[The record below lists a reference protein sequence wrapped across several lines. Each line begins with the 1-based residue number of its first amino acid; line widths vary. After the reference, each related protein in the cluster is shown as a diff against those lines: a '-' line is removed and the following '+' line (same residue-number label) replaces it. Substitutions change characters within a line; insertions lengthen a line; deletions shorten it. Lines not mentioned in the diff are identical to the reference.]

1 MPDNQLNLGINVDVG
16 QLTAGMDAA
25 ATTVSESST
34 KMTASFQSAAAA
46 AKALAEANALMEG
59 IMAAAGGPLKEN
71 TGALEEY
78 TAASARAAAAQEF
91 LATATTETAAATT
104 KAAAATGQMGGMQAY
119 AVGRVAAMGAG
130 LEREGYLFGLM
141 AREIPGIAGLMSVI
155 FPVAMAAMFAYA
167 LAEVVVEVRTWYD
180 ATFELKQVTADLI
193 QLGESLH
200 TEQETTMDKMTGL
213 ASIVT
218 SFGDLS
224 PIRLKLKIP
233 QKDLDNLERA
243 GFDVRT
249 LVNVLQRVGTVS
261 DAAAQ
266 MDNIGAAIGQVSQR
280 IASLQ
285 ALLGSTPDVSG
296 LPGIA
301 GTLGR
306 LTEMVLG
313 RDPKALQ
320 GKIEAGKQMLQA
332 LNAIQDNIRAAQTN
346 DRLEFAGKQADQ
358 EARAE
363 KTYEEKLKEIE
374 RTYAEVSK
382 KFHQN
387 VAHAIQSARLGATAG
402 IDLDA
407 AKAFLSGVPQVAPG
421 AAPADQ
427 RLADIQLRAAAA
439 HQERM
444 IALQREYAAQSLAV
458 GQITGKQELA
468 LEKELADAEYAVK
481 KAELEREIAEIKP
494 GSASNLEE
502 RDNLLRQIARLRA
515 QLQQI
520 KDERDA
526 QIAKATGQ
534 AQKNK
539 GETLTD
545 KFADKQFA
553 AFNRGMDQAVQG
565 VMQGTQTM
573 AQAWRR
579 MFADMVISQ
588 AEALAQ
594 MILRNI
600 EHRATMLAITA
611 SGLSAKQVIEDSA
624 NAKARLGD
632 AKTGAVHVW
641 ASVLKALPFPLNVAV
656 APVAAAAEFAYM
668 LAFEHGGVVPKTAPA
683 LVHEHE
689 MVLPQHIADHVLRT
703 AGGQS
708 GSGSGSTIHVH
719 NSVSALDGADAHS
732 VLTRN
737 SSGVAAGLHRELRRR
752 GLA

>member
-1 MPDNQLNLGINVDVG
+1 MPDNQLNLGINVNVG

-25 ATTVSESST
+25 ATTVADSSA
-34 KMTASFQSAAAA
+34 KMTASFQDAASAAQ
-46 AKALAEANALMEG
+46 ALSASQAELKD
-59 IMAAAGGPLKEN
+59 ILAAAGGTITEN
-71 TGALEEY
+71 NALWGLY
-78 TAASARAAAAQEF
+78 TETTARAAAAQDF
-91 LATATTETAAATT
+91 LAAATAKTAAATT

-130 LEREGYLFGLM
+130 LEREGYLFGLL
-141 AREIPGIAGLMSVI
+141 AREIPGIAGMMSVI

-167 LAEVVVEVRTWYD
+167 LASIVVEVRTWYD
-180 ATFELKQVTADLI
+180 NTFELKQATADLI
-193 QLGESLH
+193 QMDESLH
-200 TEQETTMDKMTGL
+200 VEQETTLDKMMGL
-213 ASIVT
+213 ASLVT
-218 SFGDLS
+218 DFGDLS
-224 PIRLKLKIP
+224 PIHLKLKIP
-233 QKDLDNLERA
+233 QKDLDNLEKA
-243 GFDVRT
+243 GFDVRSLINT
-249 LVNVLQRVGTVS
+249 LQQVGTVS
-261 DAAAQ
+261 DAADQ
-266 MDNIGAAIGQVSQR
+266 MQNISASIAQVSQR

-285 ALLGSTPDVSG
+285 SELGSTPNVSG
-296 LPGIA
+296 LPGGA
-301 GTLGR
+301 GPLGR
-306 LTEMVLG
+306 LAEMILG
-313 RDPKALQ
+313 RDPKALE
-320 GKIEAGKQMLQA
+320 GKIAAGKLVLQG
-332 LNAIQDNIRAAQTN
+332 LNSVEDTIRFQQTS
-346 DRLEFAGKQADQ
+346 DRLELAGKQADQ

-387 VAHAIQSARLGATAG
+387 VAHAIQAARLGATAG

-407 AKAFLSGVPQVAPG
+407 AKAFLSGIPQVAPG
-421 AAPADQ
+421 SAPADQ

-481 KAELEREIAEIKP
+481 KAELEREIALIKP
-494 GSASNLEE
+494 DAASNLEE
-502 RDNLLRQIARLRA
+502 RDALNRQIAKLRA

-534 AQKNK
+534 ASKK
-539 GETLTD
+539 GESPLDKLTD
-545 KFADKQFA
+545 KHFA
-553 AFNRGMDQAVQG
+553 AFNRGMDQAIQG

-579 MFADMVISQ
+579 MFADMAISQ

-594 MILRNI
+594 MLLRDI
-600 EHRATMLAITA
+600 EHKAAELAVTA
-611 SGLSAKQVIEDSA
+611 SGLTAKKAIEDSA
-624 NAKARLGD
+624 HAQSRLGA
-632 AKTGAVHVW
+632 AKDGAVHVW
-641 ASVLKALPFPLNVAV
+641 SSVLKALPFPLNVAV
-656 APVAAAAEFAYM
+656 APVAAATEFGLM
-668 LAFEHGGVVPKTAPA
+668 LTAFEHGGIVPQTGPA
-683 LVHEHE
+683 LVHQHE

-703 AGGQS
+703 AGGQP
-708 GSGSGSTIHVH
+708 GSGSGSTINIH

-737 SSGVAAGLHRELRRR
+737 SSGVAAGLHREMRRR
-752 GLA
+752 GLV